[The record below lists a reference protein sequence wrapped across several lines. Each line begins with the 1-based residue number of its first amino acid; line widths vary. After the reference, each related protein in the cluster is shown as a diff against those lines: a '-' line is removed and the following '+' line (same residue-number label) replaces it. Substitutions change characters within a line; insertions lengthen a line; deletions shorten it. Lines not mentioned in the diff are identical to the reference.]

1 MGFSVSVSSDD
12 IAAVAAVLTACV
24 SFGGFLF
31 IYIQVRHAR
40 RAIEAQAH
48 AQIYQQEAE
57 IQKLFLEHPLV
68 RRILVQKLP
77 VPEDEE
83 TYERVMTF
91 CALIADFLE
100 YLILKKEKLDRR
112 IFDAFIIGGRY
123 YFSKSPAYE
132 KFFSVNRNNY
142 SKDLVALYDSANQSR
157 S

>member
-1 MGFSVSVSSDD
+1 MSSDD
-12 IAAVAAVLTACV
+12 IAAVAAVLTAWV

-48 AQIYQQEAE
+48 AQIYRQEAE
-57 IQKLFLEHPLV
+57 IQKLFLEYPLV
-68 RRILVQKLP
+68 KRVLVQKLP

-100 YLILKKEKLDRR
+100 YLILEKDKLDRR
-112 IFDAFIIGGRY
+112 IFDAIIVSGRY
-123 YFSKSPAYE
+123 YLSKSPAYE

-142 SKDLVALYDSANQSR
+142 SKELVALYDGANR
-157 S
+157 